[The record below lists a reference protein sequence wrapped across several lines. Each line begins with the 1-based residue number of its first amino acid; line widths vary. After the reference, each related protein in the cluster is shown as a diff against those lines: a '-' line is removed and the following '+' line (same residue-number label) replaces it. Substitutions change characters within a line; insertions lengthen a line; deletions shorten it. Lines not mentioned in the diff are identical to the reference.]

1 MRGGCPTGWR
11 TGRPDRAA
19 SPQSPRRASGSSL
32 RDRGRR
38 SAPALRPYGA
48 RLLRT
53 HADSSQVVMTEI
65 TYGAAFADVYDE
77 WYCNDVETATTVRML
92 TELISHVPSPRVLEL
107 GAGTGRLAIP
117 LAAALPTGVVVAL
130 DESPEMLQILRSRAS
145 LTSASVDGATAGAVV
160 AAEGNMADLAALST
174 HSEATA
180 EPFDLV
186 FASYNTFFNLHVPG
200 DQARCL
206 AAVARRLH
214 PHGVVVLDA
223 FVAGSQAPQHATTSE
238 RRGDW
243 TLHTTTDFDAATGL
257 IIGSTH
263 STHRDGREVV
273 RPWRIRYHS
282 PKQLDELCAA
292 AGFALASRYGSW
304 QKSTFTIDDA
314 RHVSIYQLVR

>member
-1 MRGGCPTGWR
+1 MI
-11 TGRPDRAA
+11 D
-19 SPQSPRRASGSSL
+19 L
-32 RDRGRR
+32 
-38 SAPALRPYGA
+38 
-48 RLLRT
+48 
-53 HADSSQVVMTEI
+53 

-77 WYCNDVETATTVRML
+77 WYGDDTETAATL
-92 TELISHVPSPRVLEL
+92 HALAELVSHLRAPRVLEL

-117 LAAALPTGVVVAL
+117 LAAALPTGVVIAL
-130 DESPEMLQILRSRAS
+130 DESPEMLQILRTRLSDAD
-145 LTSASVDGATAGAVV
+145 APAGTVIVV
-160 AAEGNMADLAALST
+160 EGSMVDLAALST
-174 HSEATA
+174 HGAVA
-180 EPFDLV
+180 GEPFDLV

-214 PHGVVVLDA
+214 PLGVVVLDA